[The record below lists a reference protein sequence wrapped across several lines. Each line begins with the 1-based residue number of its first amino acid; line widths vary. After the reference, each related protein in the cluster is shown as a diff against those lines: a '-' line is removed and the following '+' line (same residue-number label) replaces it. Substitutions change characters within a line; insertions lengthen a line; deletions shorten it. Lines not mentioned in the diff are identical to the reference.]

1 MINTEK
7 LSIFIEKN
15 KFFLILCLWII
26 SSIFFY
32 FYIYQKYGEPPRY
45 GMFDW
50 NRYYYGALSILDFKF
65 PEWPSYYFL
74 SYCIYLA
81 LSIKILFPYFTLALA
96 ILLNLF
102 STFLV
107 YSITKKLFNNIAA
120 IFCVIVFLFYPY
132 YQMWVFFIQPV
143 NFFSFCL
150 LLVLFS
156 VVNFE
161 HDLKKIFILIF
172 ALILGLTARPNGISE
187 LISVYIF
194 LIIFYFFLNKK
205 ISLLIFIVGIPIIYF
220 ILLFLS
226 NSMSIMNVYDAW
238 NLTEM
243 HEFGYKNLQ
252 LNLGTQNF
260 EKCLGLSS
268 DQIINLN
275 QDNAPASNLNFW
287 ICSIL
292 ASPIDVIKIFIVR
305 FFVTLSF
312 YKPIL
317 SLKHN
322 LFSLL
327 TLLPL
332 YIFFFIGFFN
342 DFKLKKIFIL
352 LSLILVLSTI
362 SIHTVDGDNRVFS
375 AFLPFVFI
383 LASGGFV
390 ILIKKL
396 KLLS

>member
-1 MINTEK
+1 
-7 LSIFIEKN
+7 
-15 KFFLILCLWII
+15 
-26 SSIFFY
+26 
-32 FYIYQKYGEPPRY
+32 
-45 GMFDW
+45 MFDW
-50 NRYYYGALSILDFKF
+50 NRYYNGALDILNFKF
-65 PEWPSYYFL
+65 PDWPSYYFL
-74 SYCIYLA
+74 SYCVYLA

-102 STFLV
+102 STLLV
-107 YSITKKLFNNIAA
+107 YSITKKLFDNTAA
-120 IFCVIVFLFYPY
+120 ISCVCVFLFYPY

-150 LLVLFS
+150 LFVLFS
-156 VVNFE
+156 VVHFE

-194 LIIFYFFLNKK
+194 LIIYYFFLSKK
-205 ISLLIFIVGIPIIYF
+205 ISLFIFIIGIPIIYF

-226 NSMSIMNVYDAW
+226 NSMSIMNVFDAW
-238 NLTEM
+238 NLSEM
-243 HEFGYKNLQ
+243 HEFGYVNLK
-252 LNLGTQNF
+252 LNLGTLNF

-268 DQIINLN
+268 DQIINLDQN
-275 QDNAPASNLNFW
+275 NAPASNLSFW
-287 ICSIL
+287 VCSLIT
-292 ASPIDVIKIFIVR
+292 SPIDVMKIFIVR

-327 TLLPL
+327 TLIPL
-332 YIFFFIGFFN
+332 YIFFFVGFFN
-342 DFKLKKIFIL
+342 EFKLKKVFIM

-362 SIHTVDGDNRVFS
+362 AIHTVDGDNRVFS
-375 AFLPFVFI
+375 AFLPFIFI

-396 KLLS
+396 KLLI

>member
-1 MINTEK
+1 MINQEK
-7 LSIFIEKN
+7 LNFFIEKN
-15 KFFLILCLWII
+15 KLFIILSLWIF
-26 SSIFFY
+26 SSILFF

-50 NRYYYGALSILDFKF
+50 NRYYNGALNILNFKF

-102 STFLV
+102 STLLV
-107 YSITKKLFNNIAA
+107 YSITKKLFNNTAA
-120 IFCVIVFLFYPY
+120 IFCVCIFLFYPY

-150 LLVLFS
+150 LFVLFS
-156 VVNFE
+156 VVHFE

-194 LIIFYFFLNKK
+194 LIIYYFFLSKK
-205 ISLLIFIVGIPIIYF
+205 ISLFIFIIGIPIIYF

-226 NSMSIMNVYDAW
+226 NSMSIMNVFDAW
-238 NLTEM
+238 NLSEM
-243 HEFGYKNLQ
+243 HEFGYVNLK
-252 LNLGTQNF
+252 LNLGTLNF

-268 DQIINLN
+268 DQIINLSP
-275 QDNAPASNLNFW
+275 DNAPASDLNFW
-287 ICSIL
+287 ICSIIV
-292 ASPIDVIKIFIVR
+292 SPIDVIKIFIFR
-305 FFVTLSF
+305 FYVTLSF

-327 TLLPL
+327 TLIPM
-332 YIFFFIGFFN
+332 YILFFIGFFN
-342 DFKLKKIFIL
+342 EFKLKKVFIL
-352 LSLILVLSTI
+352 LSLVLVLSTI
-362 SIHTVDGDNRVFS
+362 AIHTVDGDNRVFS

-383 LASGGFV
+383 VASGGFV
-390 ILIKKL
+390 IVIKKL
-396 KLLS
+396 KLLI